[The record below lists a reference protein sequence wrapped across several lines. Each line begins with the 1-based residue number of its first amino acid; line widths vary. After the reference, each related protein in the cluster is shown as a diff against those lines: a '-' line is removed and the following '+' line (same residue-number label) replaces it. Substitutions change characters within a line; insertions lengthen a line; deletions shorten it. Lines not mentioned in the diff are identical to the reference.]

1 MSQNRE
7 SNGPQAEVS
16 KLMNEI
22 VEHKLSVEEQAII
35 GARNFDQFLNRII
48 HDWLKTLTFLVISLV
63 PLFFIHDFFIVP
75 KDLLKQVGIYRL
87 IATFIVILQYFIIRL
102 TKPSKLSY
110 LHGYI
115 VSIVVGGVIVLMTRD
130 LGGFYS
136 SYYAGLNLVII
147 GVNLLLPWRAKHSA
161 LNSGIIIFLYVFVNL
176 IDISDYR
183 TNHLINNLFF
193 LCATSIIAVSI
204 NYVKHQLI
212 KKEFYLMCEL
222 KIARDSIWS
231 EMELAK
237 RIQTALL
244 PDKQKIKGYD
254 IAATMIPAKEVGGDY
269 YDIIETPK
277 GDKWITIGDVSGH
290 GVDSGL
296 IMMMAQTSILSK
308 VNNNGSCGP
317 ADLLQ
322 SINGIVRENLSRLG
336 SDHYMTMMAIRL
348 SQSEMTVA
356 GKHQDLLIYRAALNK
371 VEAIAIRGT
380 WLGITE
386 DIKNS
391 TQELTL
397 NINAGDI
404 VLLFTDGIT
413 EAANSKGDMFSQDRL
428 EQALNRYADLPVRK
442 LRDKII
448 EEVTTFQEKQ
458 ADDITL
464 VVVKK

>member
-1 MSQNRE
+1 
-7 SNGPQAEVS
+7 
-16 KLMNEI
+16 MNEI
-22 VEHKLSVEEQAII
+22 VENKLSVEEQAII
-35 GARNFDQFLNRII
+35 GAKDFDLFLNRII
-48 HDWLKTLTFLVISLV
+48 HDWLKTLTFLVIALV
-63 PLFFIHDFFIVP
+63 PLFFILDYFIVP

-87 IATFIVILQYFIIRL
+87 IATLIVIIQYFIIRL
-102 TKPSKLSY
+102 TKPSRLSY

-115 VSIVVGGVIVLMTRD
+115 VSVVVGGVIVLMTRD

-161 LNSGIIIFLYVFVNL
+161 LNSGIIIFLYIFANIL
-176 IDISDYR
+176 GISDYR

-204 NYVKHQLI
+204 NYVKHLLI

-244 PDKQKIKGYD
+244 PDKQKIKGYE
-254 IAATMIPAKEVGGDY
+254 IAATMIPAREVGGDY
-269 YDIIETPK
+269 YDIIETSK
-277 GDKWITIGDVSGH
+277 GDKWVTIGDVSGH

-308 VNNNGSCGP
+308 VNDNGSCGP
-317 ADLLQ
+317 SDMLE
-322 SINGIVRENLSRLG
+322 SINGIIRENISRLG
-336 SDHYMTMMAIRL
+336 SDHYMTMMAMRL
-348 SQSEMTVA
+348 NQSEMTLA
-356 GKHQDLLIYRAALNK
+356 GKHQDLIIYRSALNK
-371 VEAIAIRGT
+371 TETITIPGT
-380 WLGITE
+380 WLGITD
-386 DIKNS
+386 DIKTS
-391 TQELTL
+391 LTELTIE
-397 NINAGDI
+397 INTGDI

-413 EAANSKGDMFSQDRL
+413 EAANAGGEMFSQERL
-428 EQALNRYADLPVRK
+428 AQALNKYADLPVGK

-448 EEVTTFQEKQ
+448 EEVMSFQEEQ
-458 ADDITL
+458 LDDMTL
-464 VVVKK
+464 VVIKK

>member
-1 MSQNRE
+1 
-7 SNGPQAEVS
+7 
-16 KLMNEI
+16 MNDI
-22 VEHKLSVEEQAII
+22 VEHKLSIEEQAII
-35 GARNFDQFLNRII
+35 GARDFDQFLNRII
-48 HDWLKTLTFLVISLV
+48 HDWSKTLTFLVISLV
-63 PLFFIHDFFIVP
+63 PLFFILDFFIVP
-75 KDLLKQVGIYRL
+75 RNLLPQVGIYRL
-87 IATFIVILQYFIIRL
+87 IATFIVIIQYVVIRL
-102 TKPSKLSY
+102 TKPSQLSY

-161 LNSGIIIFLYVFVNL
+161 VNSGIIIFLYVVVNF
-176 IDISDYR
+176 IDISQFR
-183 TNHLINNLFF
+183 TNLLVNNLFF
-193 LCATSIIAVSI
+193 LCATSVIAVSI
-204 NYVKHQLI
+204 NYVKHLLI

-222 KIARDSIWS
+222 KTARDAIWS

-244 PDKQKIKGYD
+244 PDKQRIEGYE
-254 IAATMIPAKEVGGDY
+254 IAAAMTPAKEVGGDY

-277 GDKWITIGDVSGH
+277 GDKWVTIGDVSGH

-317 ADLLQ
+317 SELLQ
-322 SINGIVRENLSRLG
+322 SINGIIRENISRLG
-336 SDHYMTMMAIRL
+336 SDHYMTMMAMRL
-348 SQSEMTVA
+348 GQSGMIVA

-371 VEAIAIRGT
+371 VEAIAIPGT

-386 DIKNS
+386 DIKTVS
-391 TQELTL
+391 KEVTVE
-397 NINAGDI
+397 INTGDI
-404 VLLFTDGIT
+404 VLLFTDGVT
-413 EAANSKGDMFSQDRL
+413 EATNADGEMFSQTRL
-428 EQALNRYADLPVRK
+428 EQALHRYADLPVKK
-442 LRDKII
+442 LRDRILKD
-448 EEVTTFQEKQ
+448 VMSFQEKQ